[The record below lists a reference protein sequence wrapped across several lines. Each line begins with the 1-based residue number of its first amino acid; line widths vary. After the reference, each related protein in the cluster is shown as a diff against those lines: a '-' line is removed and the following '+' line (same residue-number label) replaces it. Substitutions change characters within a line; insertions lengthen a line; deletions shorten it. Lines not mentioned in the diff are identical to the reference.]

1 VTAAPMPIN
10 RRYADSLRPAPPLVG
25 QPRCP
30 TWTGCSGSV
39 IRSVALLPGRYVVNF
54 PPPSA
59 WNARASLGITRSNQY
74 PNFRASGYVA
84 INRLSRNGETPI
96 PVELLPQQNRNFS
109 RARPFIKPRLEV
121 RKEQEDQEHDGI
133 PLEGN
138 FPLLPG
144 LPQRIYSDPSR
155 LTSLIRA
162 ASAADLCVLHR
173 RIKGMP
179 LCQTRGKTGLPTL
192 ETDQDRERYRV
203 KVAFRSRSV
212 SMRRNASRGA
222 DWAD

>member
-1 VTAAPMPIN
+1 
-10 RRYADSLRPAPPLVG
+10 
-25 QPRCP
+25 
-30 TWTGCSGSV
+30 
-39 IRSVALLPGRYVVNF
+39 VALLPGRYVVNF

-173 RIKGMP
+173 RIKGMRSAKHVERRGFRRWNRSGP
-179 LCQTRGKTGLPTL
+179 RALPCQGSAPN
-192 ETDQDRERYRV
+192 
-203 KVAFRSRSV
+203 
-212 SMRRNASRGA
+212 RRANRLIG
-222 DWAD
+222 

>member
-1 VTAAPMPIN
+1 MTAAPMPIN

-162 ASAADLCVLHR
+162 ASAPPRICAFCIAESKGCRSAKHVER
-173 RIKGMP
+173 RG
-179 LCQTRGKTGLPTL
+179 
-192 ETDQDRERYRV
+192 
-203 KVAFRSRSV
+203 FRRWKPIRTESATVSR
-212 SMRRNASRGA
+212 
-222 DWAD
+222 

>member
-1 VTAAPMPIN
+1 VRSIALTAGRILVYAAVKSFRKN
-10 RRYADSLRPAPPLVG
+10 RPDWFTWGLILRPKCICLSIP
-25 QPRCP
+25 
-30 TWTGCSGSV
+30 WTGCSGSV

-74 PNFRASGYVA
+74 PNFGASGYVA

-173 RIKGMP
+173 RIKGMRSAKHVER
-179 LCQTRGKTGLPTL
+179 RG
-192 ETDQDRERYRV
+192 
-203 KVAFRSRSV
+203 FRRWKPIRTESATVSR
-212 SMRRNASRGA
+212 
-222 DWAD
+222 